1 MYRLTVA
8 LIICINMDRYQS
20 KIRSYSWFFILLA
33 LSTTACTSQNVAT
46 QAPVP
51 EPSLAPSPPSPAP
64 VATPSPQPVVQNDG
78 ELYQEA
84 LTKADA
90 ANAIGQSALSKD
102 DWFLVAHNLQ
112 NSVEILKSIAP
123 TSSQYILATKVLPK
137 YQQQLAS
144 ARQKAASF
152 VSKSVESPVSSIKLP
167 SASKPD
173 TFIIPI
179 QQKLGGVPV
188 IEVTLNDNYKVPMLL
203 DTGASHTLITQ
214 ATANRMQL
222 QAYGR
227 SQAKTANGTATFQVT
242 TIDKIRFGNGI
253 TKNVQVAI
261 GQNDL
266 PYGLL
271 GHDVYDGYDIT
282 IKENSIEFHK
292 R

>member
-1 MYRLTVA
+1 
-8 LIICINMDRYQS
+8 MDRYQS
-20 KIRSYSWFFILLA
+20 KIRSYSWFLILLA
-33 LSTTACTSQNVAT
+33 LSTTACTAQNVAT
-46 QAPVP
+46 QAPGLQ
-51 EPSLAPSPPSPAP
+51 PSLAPSPPSPAP
-64 VATPSPQPVVQNDG
+64 IETPSPQPVVQNDG

-112 NSVEILKSIAP
+112 DSVEILKSIAP
-123 TSSQYILATKVLPK
+123 TSSQYILAAKVLPK

-152 VSKSVESPVSSIKLP
+152 VSKSTESPVISLKVAST
-167 SASKPD
+167 SKPD

-253 TKNVQVAI
+253 TKDVQVAI

>member
-1 MYRLTVA
+1 
-8 LIICINMDRYQS
+8 MDRSRS
-20 KIRSYSWFFILLA
+20 KISSYSWFLILLA
-33 LSTTACTSQNVAT
+33 LSATACTTQNVVT
-46 QAPVP
+46 QAPTP
-51 EPSLAPSPPSPAP
+51 QPSLAPSPPSPAP

-102 DWFLVAHNLQ
+102 DWFLVASNLQ
-112 NSVEILKSIAP
+112 GSVEILKSIAP
-123 TSSQYILATKVLPK
+123 TSSQYILAAKVLPK
-137 YQQQLAS
+137 YQQQLAN

-152 VSKSVESPVSSIKLP
+152 VNKSTANLVNSNQVA
-167 SASKPD
+167 SAAKPD
-173 TFIIPI
+173 NFSIPI

-188 IEVTLNDNYKVPMLL
+188 IEVTLNDNYKVLMLL

-214 ATANRMQL
+214 STANRMQL
-222 QAYGR
+222 QSYGR
-227 SQAKTANGTATFQVT
+227 SQAKTANGTATFGVT
-242 TIDKIRFGNGI
+242 SIDKIRFGNGV
-253 TKNVQVAI
+253 TKDVQVAI

>member
-1 MYRLTVA
+1 
-8 LIICINMDRYQS
+8 MDRSQS
-20 KIRSYSWFFILLA
+20 KIRSYSWFVILLA
-33 LSTTACTSQNVAT
+33 LSATACTSQNVAT
-46 QAPVP
+46 QAPVTQ
-51 EPSLAPSPPSPAP
+51 PSLAPSPSSPAP
-64 VATPSPQPVVQNDG
+64 IAQPVVQNDG
-78 ELYQEA
+78 ELYQDA

-102 DWFLVAHNLQ
+102 DWFLVASNLEG
-112 NSVEILKSIAP
+112 SVEILKSISP
-123 TSSQYILATKVLPK
+123 TSSQYVLAAKVLPK
-137 YQQQLAS
+137 YQQQLAN

-152 VSKSVESPVSSIKLP
+152 VSKSADNSVSSIKV
-167 SASKPD
+167 ASSSRSD
-173 TFIIPI
+173 TFSIPI
-179 QQKLGGVPV
+179 RQKLGGVPV

-214 ATANRMQL
+214 SVANRMQL
-222 QAYGR
+222 QSYGR

-242 TIDKIRFGNGI
+242 MLDKVRFGDGV
-253 TKNVQVAI
+253 TKDVQVSI

-282 IKENSIEFHK
+282 IKENSIEFRK

>member
-1 MYRLTVA
+1 MYRY
-8 LIICINMDRYQS
+8 RS
-20 KIRSYSWFFILLA
+20 KNSNYGWFAMLA
-33 LSTTACTSQNVAT
+33 LSATACTPPQTVM
-46 QAPVP
+46 QAPITQ
-51 EPSLAPSPPSPAP
+51 PSAISSPAP
-64 VATPSPQPVVQNDG
+64 TPVLIQPSSQPISQNDG
-78 ELYQEA
+78 EIYQQA

-112 NSVEILKSIAP
+112 ESVEMLKSIAP
-123 TSSQYILATKVLPK
+123 TSAQYILAVKVIPK
-137 YQQQLAS
+137 YEQQLAD
-144 ARQKAASF
+144 ARQKSIDF
-152 VSKSVESPVSSIKLP
+152 VSRTPQNSMSSTQV
-167 SASKPD
+167 ATTTQPD
-173 TFIIPI
+173 TFVIPI

-188 IEVTLNDNYKVPMLL
+188 IEVTFNDNYRVPMLL

-214 ATANRMQL
+214 STADRLQL
-222 QAYGR
+222 QVSGR
-227 SQAKTANGTATFQVT
+227 AQAKTANGIATFKVT
-242 TIDKIRFGNGI
+242 TIDKISFGDGEI
-253 TKNVQVAI
+253 KQVRVSI